1 MKPMDRRAS
10 SRASSRSS
18 ATPAPSGS
26 SRPPSNQAAA
36 GPARRSLGSAL
47 QRAHLGVALI
57 AVSMAGITLTLA
69 ALFTLRALVNHDLSL
84 IGRSMSYTVEAA
96 VVFDDRAAAAD
107 SLGLIAST
115 EEIASVE
122 LYNTQGQMLAGW
134 SHTDNGSFYPVEQA
148 IARLILPPPLSIPI
162 VHEGR
167 VVGTLR
173 LMGRG
178 DSLLLFLLRG
188 LAGMAA
194 CLILSVISA
203 LYLSQRMLG
212 GITGP
217 LRDLGSVAHAVR
229 RERAFSLRV
238 PPAEIAELNT
248 LGDDFNSLLDELESW
263 EAGLQSENAA
273 LAHKAAHDGLT
284 GLPNRGVFEAALE
297 TAIKQARIHAGRVAT
312 LFLDNDRFKEI
323 NDRLGHAAGDAVLVS
338 VAARVRSQLRKHDL
352 VARIGGD
359 EFAVLLAPLHDVRRA
374 EALVASIVECMR
386 EPIALPGG
394 GTVVTSL
401 SVGVAI
407 YPDHATDPEGLLSAA
422 DAAMY
427 RAKSARRGGGRDSAV
442 TPLATGSGPA

>member
-1 MKPMDRRAS
+1 MNTMDRPPTS
-10 SRASSRSS
+10 TS
-18 ATPAPSGS
+18 PAP
-26 SRPPSNQAAA
+26 PPSTPSAGRTAA
-36 GPARRSLGSAL
+36 GRSRRTLGSAL

-69 ALFTLRALVNHDLSL
+69 ALFTLRALVYHDLSL

-96 VVFDDRAAAAD
+96 VVFDDRTAAAD
-107 SLGLIAST
+107 ALGLIAST

-122 LYNTQGQMLAGW
+122 LYNIHGQMLASW
-134 SHTDNGSFYPVEQA
+134 SHEDNGSFYPIEQS
-148 IARLILPPPLSIPI
+148 IARLILPPPLSIPV
-162 VHEGR
+162 VHEGGK
-167 VVGTLR
+167 VGTIR
-173 LMGRG
+173 LVGRG
-178 DSLLLFLLRG
+178 DSLLLFLVRG

-194 CLILSVISA
+194 CLLLSVISA

-217 LRDLGSVAHAVR
+217 LRDLGAVAHAVR
-229 RERAFSLRV
+229 RERAFSRRV
-238 PPAEIAELNT
+238 PPADIAELNT

-263 EAGLQSENAA
+263 QARLQSENAA

-284 GLPNRGVFEAALE
+284 GLPNRGVFETALAA
-297 TAIKQARIHAGRVAT
+297 AIKEAHAHGGRVAT

-374 EALVASIVECMR
+374 DALVASIVDCMR
-386 EPIALPGG
+386 EPIELPGG

-407 YPDHATDPEGLLSAA
+407 FPDHAKDPEELLSAA

-427 RAKSARRGGGRDSAV
+427 RAKSARRDGGRDGGAA
-442 TPLATGSGPA
+442 THIKTGSGTT

>member
-1 MKPMDRRAS
+1 MNPSDRQVHSAS
-10 SRASSRSS
+10 STTPPPRSS
-18 ATPAPSGS
+18 AGS
-26 SRPPSNQAAA
+26 TFASPPRPPSNRSPERAAVTP
-36 GPARRSLGSAL
+36 GKRSLGSAL

-57 AVSMAGITLTLA
+57 AVSMAGVTLTLA
-69 ALFTLRALVNHDLSL
+69 GLFTLRALVNHDLSL

-96 VVFDDRAAAAD
+96 VVFDDRIAASDA
-107 SLGLIAST
+107 LGLIAST
-115 EEIASVE
+115 EEIAAVE
-122 LYNTQGQMLAGW
+122 LYDTHGRMLAGW
-134 SHTDNGSFYPVEQA
+134 SHTDNSSFYPVEQT
-148 IARLILPPPLSIPI
+148 IARLILPPPLPIP
-162 VHEGR
+162 VLHDGR
-167 VVGTLR
+167 TVGTIR
-173 LMGRG
+173 LTGRG

-203 LYLSQRMLG
+203 WYLSQRMLG

-229 RERAFSLRV
+229 SERAFSLRV

-263 EAGLQSENAA
+263 QAHLESENAA

-297 TAIKQARIHAGRVAT
+297 TAIKQARAHTGRVAT

-338 VAARVRSQLRKHDL
+338 VAARVRGQLRKHDL

-359 EFAVLLAPLHDVRRA
+359 EFAVLLAPLHDMHRA
-374 EALVASIVECMR
+374 EVLAANIVECMR
-386 EPIALPGG
+386 EPIDLPGG

-407 YPDHATDPEGLLSAA
+407 YPDHASDPEGLLSAA

-427 RAKSARRGGGRDSAV
+427 RAKSARR
-442 TPLATGSGPA
+442 

>member
-1 MKPMDRRAS
+1 MKFTLRPSPRPP
-10 SRASSRSS
+10 
-18 ATPAPSGS
+18 PAPSMQPI
-26 SRPPSNQAAA
+26 PPAPPAAP
-36 GPARRSLGSAL
+36 GPANTGRRSLGSAL

-69 ALFTLRALVNHDLSL
+69 GLFTLRALVNHDLSL
-84 IGRSMSYTVEAA
+84 TGRSMSYTVEAA

-107 SLGLIAST
+107 TLGIIAST

-122 LYNTQGQMLAGW
+122 LYNAHGLLLAAW
-134 SHTDNGSFYPVEQA
+134 SHSDNGSFYPIEQTL
-148 IARLILPPPLSIPI
+148 ARLILPPPLTIP
-162 VHEGR
+162 VMHQGKE
-167 VVGTLR
+167 VGTIR
-173 LMGRG
+173 LVGRG

-188 LAGMAA
+188 LGGMAA
-194 CLILSVISA
+194 CLILSVLSA

-217 LRDLGSVAHAVR
+217 LRDLGAVAHAVR

-248 LGDDFNSLLDELESW
+248 LGDDFNSLLDELQSW
-263 EAGLQSENAA
+263 QAGLQSENEA
-273 LAHKAAHDGLT
+273 LAHKAAHDSLT
-284 GLPNRGVFEAALE
+284 GLPNRGVFEDALAHAVKE
-297 TAIKQARIHAGRVAT
+297 ARAHGSRVAT

-338 VAARVRSQLRKHDL
+338 VAARVRGLLRKHDL

-359 EFAVLLAPLHDVRRA
+359 EFAVLLAPLHDTYRA
-374 EALVASIVECMR
+374 DALVASIVNCMC
-386 EPIALPGG
+386 EPIVLPGG

-407 YPDHATDPEGLLSAA
+407 FPDHAADPEGLLSAA

-427 RAKSARRGGGRDSAV
+427 RAKSARRDGGQDNAV
-442 TPLATGSGPA
+442 TRLKTGSTSA